1 MKYHIVKEDDNLHSI
16 AKNYG
21 VSEEDLIEI
30 NFNEVFGL
38 GKKIKI
44 PQKRDK
50 NITKNIDDIYV
61 NNIQSNKREDE
72 KYICPF
78 CKNIILIPPK
88 K

>member
-1 MKYHIVKEDDNLHSI
+1 MKYHIIKENDSLKSLAD
-16 AKNYG
+16 KYG
-21 VSEEDLIEI
+21 VSVDDLVEI

-44 PQKRDK
+44 PEKRDK
-50 NITKNIDDIYV
+50 NITKNIDSIYQGDKASF
-61 NNIQSNKREDE
+61 NDDE

>member
-1 MKYHIVKEDDNLHSI
+1 MKYHIVKEDDNLESL
-16 AKNYG
+16 ASRYG
-21 VSEEDLIEI
+21 VSVEDLVEI
-30 NFNEVFGL
+30 NYNEVFGL

-44 PQKRDK
+44 PEKRDK
-50 NITKNIDDIYV
+50 DITKNLEQIY
-61 NNIQSNKREDE
+61 QKEKTTTQGDE

>member
-1 MKYHIVKEDDNLHSI
+1 MKYHIIKENDSLESLAD
-16 AKNYG
+16 KYG
-21 VSEEDLIEI
+21 VSVDDLVEI

-44 PQKRDK
+44 PEKRDK
-50 NITKNIDDIYV
+50 NITKNIDSIYQGDKASV
-61 NNIQSNKREDE
+61 KGDE

>member
-1 MKYHIVKEDDNLHSI
+1 MKYHIVKEDDTLHSI
-16 AKNYG
+16 AKNYE
-21 VSEEDLIEI
+21 VNEEDLVEI

-50 NITKNIDDIYV
+50 AMTKSIDDIYL
-61 NNIQSNKREDE
+61 SDKSTSKREDE